1 MSRLLTPED
10 LYALKLCGDPR
21 ISPDGTRIAYVHSE
35 IDREA
40 YEYRRSIWVTPTA
53 GGAPRQFTSGPK
65 DSAPRWSPD
74 GSRLAFVRAPG
85 GEVKP
90 SSAEEHAKGKGKPQ
104 IWLMPADG
112 GEPHHLRLRPLAR
125 ALELSGGPGLGAG
138 RSGWGAAAH
147 LGRDAGRERSTIL
160 TGRSHA
166 GVSGVAAPAW
176 HRPHRSVYRA
186 SHPHRRDGATANRRL
201 RADLRRYVHR

>member
-21 ISPDGTRIAYVHSE
+21 IAPDGTRLAFIPSE

-40 YEYRRSIWVTPTA
+40 YEYRRSIWVVPTA

-90 SSAEEHAKGKGKPQ
+90 SSAEERAKGKGRPQ

-112 GEPHHLRLRPLAR
+112 GEAQQLTFLRH
-125 ALELSGGPGLGAG
+125 GAG
-138 RSGWGAAAH
+138 APVWSPAGTTLRFAADTGEPH
-147 LGRDAGRERSTIL
+147 DAD
-160 TGRSHA
+160 A
-166 GVSGVAAPAW
+166 DDAAPEGKHLPNGRTIDPMW
-176 HRPHRSVYRA
+176 YRPGRRR
-186 SHPHRRDGATANRRL
+186 HPSTRRTHSFATR
-201 RADLRRYVHR
+201 

>member
-21 ISPDGTRIAYVHSE
+21 IAPDGTRIAYIHSE

-40 YEYRRSIWVTPTA
+40 YEYRRSIWVVPTA

-85 GEVKP
+85 GEGKP
-90 SSAEEHAKGKGKPQ
+90 SSPVERAKGTGRPR
-104 IWLMPADG
+104 ICLLPADAA
-112 GEPHHLRLRPLAR
+112 EARHLP
-125 ALELSGGPGLGAG
+125 
-138 RSGWGAAAH
+138 
-147 LGRDAGRERSTIL
+147 
-160 TGRSHA
+160 
-166 GVSGVAAPAW
+166 
-176 HRPHRSVYRA
+176 
-186 SHPHRRDGATANRRL
+186 
-201 RADLRRYVHR
+201 